1 MVTDFDVLII
11 GAGPSGA
18 IAGALLNK
26 QGFRVCILERQVFPR
41 FSIGE
46 SLLAHCL
53 DFLEEADMLDAVYKA
68 GFQYK
73 NGAAFERDGKH
84 TEYNFGDKFSEGY
97 AYTFQVQRAS
107 FDKILADEAERQGV
121 TIHYQHEI
129 TAVDFSNSTPSLSVR
144 NTDGE
149 TRNWTARFVLDASG
163 FGRTLPRMLDLE
175 TPSNFPVRRAVFT
188 HVEDHIDSSDFDRQ
202 KILVSVH
209 PTKHDI
215 WFWTIPFSN
224 GRCSVGAVAS
234 AEQFNDYPGTPEQQ
248 LKTLISEVP
257 NLTKV
262 MRGAIYDTPV
272 NELNGYSANVKS
284 MHGNGYALLGNAAE
298 FLDPVFSSGVTIAMR
313 SASMAAK
320 VLTRQLHG
328 EVVDWES
335 EFSAPLK
342 KGVNTFR
349 TYVNGWYDGRFQTI
363 IFSNQQQDRIRSM
376 IASILAGYAWDTNNP
391 FVAESERRLQSVYE
405 LCKE

>member
-18 IAGALLNK
+18 IAAALLNK

-73 NGAAFERDGKH
+73 NGAAFERDGRR
-84 TEYNFGDKFSEGY
+84 TEYNFGDKFSDGY

-107 FDKILADEAERQGV
+107 FDKVLADEAERQGV

-144 NTDGE
+144 SPDGE
-149 TRNWTARFVLDASG
+149 TRHWTARFVLDASG

-202 KILVSVH
+202 KILVTVH
-209 PTKHDI
+209 PIKHDI

-234 AEQFNDYPGTPEQQ
+234 AEQFNAYPGTPGQQ

-257 NLTKV
+257 NLSKI
-262 MRGAIYDTPV
+262 MHGAVYDTTV

-328 EVVDWES
+328 EMVDWES
-335 EFSAPLK
+335 EFSIPLK
-342 KGVNTFR
+342 IGVNTFR

-363 IFSNQQQDRIRSM
+363 IFSTQQQDRIRSM
-376 IASILAGYAWDTNNP
+376 IASILAGYAWDSSNP

>member
-1 MVTDFDVLII
+1 
-11 GAGPSGA
+11 
-18 IAGALLNK
+18 
-26 QGFRVCILERQVFPR
+26 
-41 FSIGE
+41 
-46 SLLAHCL
+46 LLAHCL
-53 DFLEEADMLDAVYKA
+53 DFLEEADMLDAVYQA

-73 NGAAFERDGKH
+73 NGAAFERDGKR

-97 AYTFQVQRAS
+97 AYTFQVQRAT

-129 TAVDFSNSTPSLSVR
+129 TSADFTGTSPFLSVR
-144 NTDGE
+144 GPDGE
-149 TRNWTARFVLDASG
+149 IRKWTARFVLDASG

-188 HVEDHIDSSDFDRQ
+188 HVEDHIDSSDMDRQ
-202 KILVSVH
+202 KILVTVH
-209 PTKHDI
+209 PIKHDI

-224 GRCSVGAVAS
+224 GRCSIGAVAS
-234 AEQFNDYPGTPEQQ
+234 TVQFNAYPGTPEQQ

-257 NLTKV
+257 NLSKV
-262 MRGAIYDTPV
+262 MRGAIYDTPI

-313 SASMAAK
+313 SASLAAK
-320 VLTRQLHG
+320 VLTKHLNG
-328 EVVDWES
+328 EPVDWDA
-335 EFSAPLK
+335 EFSIPLK

-349 TYVNGWYDGRFQTI
+349 TYVNGWYDGRFQSV

-376 IASILAGYAWDTNNP
+376 IASILAGYAWDSSNP
-391 FVAESERRLQSVYE
+391 FVAESERRLQNVYE

>member
-1 MVTDFDVLII
+1 MLTNFDVLII

-26 QGFRVCILERQVFPR
+26 QGFRVCILERQLFPR

-53 DFLEEADMLDAVYKA
+53 DFLEEAEMLDVVYKA

-73 NGAAFERDGKH
+73 NGAAFERDGKS
-84 TEYNFGDKFSEGY
+84 TVYNFGDKFSEGY

-129 TAVDFSNSTPSLSVR
+129 ISADFTGLTPCLSVR
-144 NTDGE
+144 SPNGE
-149 TRNWTARFVLDASG
+149 IRTWTARFVLDASG

-175 TPSNFPVRRAVFT
+175 SPSNFPVRRAVFT
-188 HVEDHIDSSDFDRQ
+188 HIEDHIDSADLDRQ

-215 WFWTIPFSN
+215 WFWSIPFSN

-234 AEQFNDYPGTPEQQ
+234 IEQFNTYPGTPEQQ

-257 NLTKV
+257 NLANV
-262 MRGAIYDTPV
+262 MRHAIYDMPV

-313 SASMAAK
+313 SASLAVK
-320 VLTRQLHG
+320 VLTKQLNG
-328 EVVDWES
+328 KAVDWNA
-335 EFSAPLK
+335 EFSIPLK
-342 KGVNTFR
+342 KGVDTFR
-349 TYVNGWYDGRFQTI
+349 TYVNGWYDGRFQSI
-363 IFSNQQQDRIRSM
+363 IFSDQQHDRIRSM
-376 IASILAGYAWDTNNP
+376 IASILAGYAWDSSNP
-391 FVAESERRLQSVYE
+391 FVAESERRLQNVYE
-405 LCKE
+405 LCKQ